1 MTSTLILLR
10 HGQSTW
16 NAENLFTGWWDADL
30 SEQGRKEATAA
41 GELMANAGLAPH
53 VVHTSLQTRAI
64 RTADLALDAMDM
76 LWLPVRR
83 HWRLNERHY
92 GDLTGRDKAEATAQF
107 GEDQVHVWRRS
118 YDVPPPPTSDG
129 NRYDANADARYA
141 SVPPDVMPRSEC
153 LADVVARMLP
163 YWFDVIVP
171 DLAGDRTVLV
181 AAHGN
186 SLRALVKHLDRIS
199 DDDIA
204 RLNVPTGVPLVYP
217 LDGDARPADATADV
231 LDRALGDP
239 AAIRAAADAV
249 AHQATAGTDDPTTDP
264 TETDTHDTASTV
276 STAGT
281 DSTNE
286 EAR

>member
-1 MTSTLILLR
+1 MTSTLVLLR

-30 SEQGRKEATAA
+30 SEQGAAEAA
-41 GELMANAGLAPH
+41 GAGTLMADAGLAPD

-64 RTADLALDAMDM
+64 RTANLALDAMGL

-92 GDLTGRDKAEATAQF
+92 GDLTGRNKAEATAEF
-107 GEDQVHVWRRS
+107 GAEQVKVWRRS
-118 YDVPPPPTSDG
+118 YDVPPPPTSAG
-129 NRYDANADARYA
+129 NAFDPNTDPRYA
-141 SVPPDVMPRSEC
+141 QVPPDVLPASEC

-171 DLAGDRTVLV
+171 DLAGGRTVLV

-186 SLRALVKHLDRIS
+186 SLRALVKHLDGIG

-204 RLNVPTGVPLVYP
+204 GLDIPTGVPLVYE
-217 LDGDARPADATADV
+217 LDASARPTEARPV
-231 LDRALGDP
+231 LERALGDP

-249 AHQATAGTDDPTTDP
+249 AKQATAG
-264 TETDTHDTASTV
+264 A
-276 STAGT
+276 
-281 DSTNE
+281 
-286 EAR
+286 

>member
-30 SEQGRKEATAA
+30 SDLGRTEATRS
-41 GELMANAGLAPH
+41 GELMAEAGLAPD

-64 RTADLALDAMDM
+64 RTANLALDAMGL
-76 LWLPVRR
+76 LWLPVKR

-92 GDLTGRDKAEATAQF
+92 GDLTGQNKAEATERF
-107 GEDQVHVWRRS
+107 GADQVKVWRRS
-118 YDVPPPPTSDG
+118 YDTPPPPITAG
-129 NRYDANADARYA
+129 NEHNPNEDARYDQIPA
-141 SVPPDVMPRSEC
+141 DVLPQSEC
-153 LADVVARMLP
+153 LADVVDRMLP

-186 SLRALVKHLDRIS
+186 SLRALVKHLDGIG
-199 DDDIA
+199 DADIA
-204 RLNVPTGVPLVYP
+204 GLDIPTGVPLVYE
-217 LDGDARPADATADV
+217 LDSDARPVEAKPV

-239 AAIRAAADAV
+239 EAIKAAAEAV
-249 AHQATAGTDDPTTDP
+249 AKQASAG
-264 TETDTHDTASTV
+264 AK
-276 STAGT
+276 
-281 DSTNE
+281 
-286 EAR
+286 